1 MLSRLP
7 SSRQWSMSAS
17 HTAPMSRR
25 RGGGVFVLRRRHR
38 RPAVL
43 EQVGHLANYL
53 LRRHHVPNAV
63 ARQDDELVGGVS
75 LEGPDLGE
83 GRHGLPL
90 RRLRLAPFV
99 HKISDGARYRE
110 LAVHPWHVTCTLP
123 NVTAG
128 SQDALLL
135 LGVVRLVVVGQR
147 HSLAAPAEDG
157 ARVAG
162 VGA

>member
-110 LAVHPWHVTCTLP
+110 VAVYPAELDLA
-123 NVTAG
+123 AG
-128 SQDALLL
+128 GEDALLL

-147 HSLAAPAEDG
+147 HCLAAPAEDG

-162 VGA
+162 VGADDVRG